1 MIIVDEDDDYADDE
15 SDSTKPEKGIG
26 ENEKEFA
33 EDEEFEKMDTRDGD
47 ELCWV
52 GPQDMEISDD
62 DEDVSKSL
70 TEVNATKNSKDDRKS
85 STIVKRVSSD
95 SILNDPTPEQHP
107 PVSHF
112 QLGLNFQQDFP
123 RAPFH
128 TPVKISPSDSCYDF
142 GQMQYSLDAEMS
154 GRDAQKSSKTLP
166 PFELKPED
174 LERKLSRCSGGSST
188 SSSVSTSSS
197 SGHESQENG
206 AKRQDR
212 SLRCESQAFMG
223 KSPEIVDGVLPN
235 RSLAERVFS
244 AIETSFAS
252 SQEALSSPDNMYK
265 SVNQGSLF
273 SEIKI
278 LFLNSFSAIVSF
290 CLCDAI
296 EKVTM
301 FYFKANYLSNTIA
314 VLNQNCTR
322 LHTNPNESM
331 VVLYY
336 MIIYQNQLT
345 HNGILLI
352 TTITFM

>member
-1 MIIVDEDDDYADDE
+1 MSKEIESVEEKDVDEKEQQGHPRGRHVIIVDEEDDYADDE

-62 DEDVSKSL
+62 EEDVSKSL
-70 TEVNATKNSKDDRKS
+70 TDVNAAKDDSKDERKS
-85 STIVKRVSSD
+85 RTIVKRVSSD
-95 SILNDPTPEQHP
+95 SILNDPTPEPHP

-188 SSSVSTSSS
+188 SSSMSSSS
-197 SGHESQENG
+197 SGHESQENE
-206 AKRQDR
+206 ARRED
-212 SLRCESQAFMG
+212 SSRCETQVYVA
-223 KSPEIVDGVLPN
+223 KSSEIVDGVLPN

-244 AIETSFAS
+244 AIESSFAS
-252 SQEALSSPDNMYK
+252 SQEALSSPDNVYK

-273 SEIKI
+273 SDITI
-278 LFLNSFSAIVSF
+278 LILNFSNFRGCFSFFFL
-290 CLCDAI
+290 
-296 EKVTM
+296 
-301 FYFKANYLSNTIA
+301 
-314 VLNQNCTR
+314 
-322 LHTNPNESM
+322 
-331 VVLYY
+331 Y
-336 MIIYQNQLT
+336 MWCV
-345 HNGILLI
+345 
-352 TTITFM
+352 